1 MVKIPN
7 QTKSDWSLRQELS
20 IINGIVFKSKM
31 LLMPE
36 IIRSDDGH
44 QYSSSRFKNFAKD
57 CIFQHTTSHLELISK
72 KGEEKIRR
80 SKASIMI
87 NT

>member
-1 MVKIPN
+1 
-7 QTKSDWSLRQELS
+7 
-20 IINGIVFKSKM
+20 M
-31 LLMPE
+31 LLIPE

-44 QYSSSRFKNFAKD
+44 QYSSSSFKNFAKD
-57 CIFQHTTSHLELISK
+57 WIFQHRTSSPELISK